1 MKSGCWWGL
10 ISARTATSNAAPRML
25 PPTPAAASAEAD
37 YLLHLYITGA
47 TPNSMR
53 AVRNIKDICEQ
64 HLAGRYELLIIDIY
78 QQPHLASEQ
87 QIIAAPTLLRLRPLP
102 RRQLVGD
109 LSNREAVLI
118 SLGIPRPSN

>member
-1 MKSGCWWGL
+1 MT
-10 ISARTATSNAAPRML
+10 ISTEAV
-25 PPTPAAASAEAD
+25 PAAEAE

-53 AVRNIKDICEQ
+53 AVRNIKEICEA

-78 QQPHLASEQ
+78 QQPELARQE
-87 QIIAAPTLLRLRPLP
+87 QIIAAPTLIRVRPLP

-109 LSNREAVLI
+109 LSNRTAVLI
-118 SLGIPRPSN
+118 SLGVARSESA

>member
-1 MKSGCWWGL
+1 MHSP
-10 ISARTATSNAAPRML
+10 AT
-25 PPTPAAASAEAD
+25 PTPASEAE

-53 AVRNIKDICEQ
+53 AVGNIKEICEQ

-78 QQPHLASEQ
+78 QQPEMAAQ
-87 QIIAAPTLLRLRPLP
+87 DQIIAAPTLIRVRPLP

-109 LSNREAVLI
+109 LSNRPAVLI
-118 SLGIPRPSN
+118 SLGVPQSGSAK

>member
-1 MKSGCWWGL
+1 MTTSTDAVP
-10 ISARTATSNAAPRML
+10 SAIE
-25 PPTPAAASAEAD
+25 AE

-53 AVRNIKDICEQ
+53 AVRNIKEICEA

-78 QQPHLASEQ
+78 QQPELARQEQ
-87 QIIAAPTLLRLRPLP
+87 IVAAPTLIRVRPLP

-109 LSNREAVLI
+109 LSNRPAVLI
-118 SLGIPRPSN
+118 SLGVPQSGAAN

>member
-1 MKSGCWWGL
+1 M
-10 ISARTATSNAAPRML
+10 TTSTNAAA
-25 PPTPAAASAEAD
+25 TTEAE

-53 AVRNIKDICEQ
+53 AVRNLKEICEQ

-78 QQPHLASEQ
+78 QQPELARQEQ
-87 QIIAAPTLLRLRPLP
+87 IVAAPTLIRVRPLP

-109 LSNREAVLI
+109 LSNRTAVLI
-118 SLGIPRPSN
+118 SLGVPQ

>member
-1 MKSGCWWGL
+1 M
-10 ISARTATSNAAPRML
+10 TTSTDVA
-25 PPTPAAASAEAD
+25 PAAAEAD

-53 AVRNIKDICEQ
+53 AVRNIKDICEE

-78 QQPHLASEQ
+78 QQPELARQE
-87 QIIAAPTLLRLRPLP
+87 QIIAAPTLIRVRPLP

-109 LSNREAVLI
+109 LSNRPAVLI
-118 SLGIPRPSN
+118 SLGVPQSGAAN

>member
-1 MKSGCWWGL
+1 MTDS
-10 ISARTATSNAAPRML
+10 TD
-25 PPTPAAASAEAD
+25 ASLSVEAE

-53 AVRNIKDICEQ
+53 AVRNIKDICEK

-78 QQPHLASEQ
+78 QQPELARQE
-87 QIIAAPTLLRLRPLP
+87 QIIAAPTLIRQRPLP

-109 LSNREAVLI
+109 LSNRAAVLI
-118 SLGIPRPSN
+118 SLGVPQSGADN